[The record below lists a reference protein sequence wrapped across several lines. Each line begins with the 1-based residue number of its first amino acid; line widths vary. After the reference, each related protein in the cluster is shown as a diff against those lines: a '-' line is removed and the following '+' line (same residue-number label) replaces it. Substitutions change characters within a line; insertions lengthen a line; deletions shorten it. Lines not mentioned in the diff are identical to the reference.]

1 MGTTNPILMAAAL
14 ATLLTVGACA
24 DQPDQTPLTPGIAT
38 VGFLSVPVAVPELT
52 LSVATMHLGHIT
64 VLGNA
69 APPPG
74 GPAPLHGPRPSDGA
88 ATELEFD
95 ALSSGNSV
103 IFSTLPQGL
112 YSRVEF
118 FASKIAVAGSWRG
131 RPMRALV
138 VLVMHKRIDLRAATP
153 RELGPDQNVTFT
165 VAANPNTWF
174 ADNLLDPV
182 LNGAPPSADLVITDQ
197 ENPDVATELVSRIAR
212 SFQLR

>member
-14 ATLLTVGACA
+14 ATLLTLEACS
-24 DQPDQTPLTPGIAT
+24 DEPDLPPLAPGIAT
-38 VGFLSVPVAVPELT
+38 VGFLSVPIAVPELT
-52 LSVATMHLGHIT
+52 LSVAAMHLGHIA

-69 APPPG
+69 PPPPG
-74 GPAPLHGPRPSDGA
+74 GPAPLHGPRPPDASA
-88 ATELEFD
+88 AELEFD

-103 IFSTLPQGL
+103 IFSSLPQGL

-153 RELGPDQNVTFT
+153 RELGPDQNVTLT
-165 VAANPNTWF
+165 VAADPNIWF
-174 ADNLLDPV
+174 ADNLLDAV
-182 LNGAPPSADLVITDQ
+182 LTATPANADLVVTDQ